1 MAPLLAAAPP
11 RSALARAVLRTLAYA
26 DVFDYALRPADVHRF
41 LIGAGNTAAE
51 TGAALEAAARA
62 GQVVR
67 SDGLYSLRGRAEL
80 LKLRPARERHSAQLW
95 PHARRWGAVMAGL
108 PFVRMVA
115 VTGALTVN
123 NAASE
128 DDDIDLL
135 VLTAPGRVWL
145 TRALCIGLVRVA
157 RRFGVDLC
165 PNYVLS
171 AAALEQ
177 SPRNLYIAH
186 ELAQMVPL
194 SGLALHARMMAANEW
209 VLGFLPNSG
218 VRHQG
223 TGDRRQSGL
232 QSLGEGALS
241 NGLGDRL
248 ERWEHERKQRKFARE
263 AAVQTRRGA
272 SLLAAARLDADH
284 VKGHFNDHGARVL
297 AEYERRLR
305 RYQVEG

>member
-1 MAPLLAAAPP
+1 MAPLLVAAPP
-11 RSALARAVLRTLAYA
+11 RSALAQAVLRTLVYA
-26 DVFDYALRPADVHRF
+26 DIFDCALRLADAQRF
-41 LIGAGNTAAE
+41 LIAA
-51 TGAALEAAARA
+51 TGSALEIEAALEAGVRA
-62 GQVVR
+62 GRVVR
-67 SDGLYSLRGRAEL
+67 SDGLYGLRGRNEI

-95 PHARRWGAVMAGL
+95 RHARRWGAAMAGL

-115 VTGALTVN
+115 VTGALAVN
-123 NAASE
+123 NAASA

-135 VLTAPGRVWL
+135 VLTTPGRVWL
-145 TRALCIGLVRVA
+145 ARALCIGLVRLA
-157 RRFGVDLC
+157 RRFGVNLC

-194 SGLALHARMMAANEW
+194 SGYALHARMMAANEW

-218 VRHQG
+218 IVGWETVESRKYG
-223 TGDRRQSGL
+223 VWG
-232 QSLGEGALS
+232 LGERILS

-263 AAVQTRRGA
+263 AAH
-272 SLLAAARLDADH
+272 SAAVRLDADH

-297 AEYERRLR
+297 AEYEQRLK